1 MTMNLQTSPLRARTF
16 PPLAVSGRPAPFD
29 LVELRPLKAPADIAT
44 VLHLRDE
51 IDLSVHAAAG
61 LHFEALEKKE
71 TSAAWSSRSTC
82 TENA

>member
-1 MTMNLQTSPLRARTF
+1 MNLQTSPVRARTF
-16 PPLAVSGRPAPFD
+16 APLAVPLRPAAFD
-29 LVELRPLKAPADIAT
+29 LVELHPLKTRADIAT

-71 TSAAWSSRSTC
+71 TSAAWSSHSIC